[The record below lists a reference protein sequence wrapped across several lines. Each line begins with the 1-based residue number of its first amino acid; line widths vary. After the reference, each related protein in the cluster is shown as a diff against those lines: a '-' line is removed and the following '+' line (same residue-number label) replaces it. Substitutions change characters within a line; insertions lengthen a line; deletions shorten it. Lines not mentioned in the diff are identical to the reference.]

1 MRLRPFLTHLTA
13 LWLAS
18 AGASAQTATAPTI
31 TTQPAAVTAIVGG
44 NATFSVVAAGTAP
57 LAYQWLKGD
66 TTLTAGTAASLTL
79 TNLVAGDAGAYRVRV
94 TNTAGSVTSSSANLT
109 VNAAPVAGTKPA
121 ITTQPVSKSVAT
133 GASHSFSATASGT
146 APLTYAWYKEGR
158 LVASGSNADLV
169 FAAVA
174 PSDGGTYRLVVS
186 NSAGS
191 AVSESATLTVT
202 AASGSG
208 SGSGGSGGGSST
220 PGSGSSPA
228 ATAPAITTQPAAT
241 TASSG
246 TKVTFSVVATGT
258 APLRYR
264 WYKDGREIERAE
276 SATYELSSARVDSA
290 GLYSVRVSNSAGWS
304 RR

>member
-1 MRLRPFLTHLTA
+1 MRLRPFLTHLAA

-66 TTLTAGTAASLTL
+66 TTLPSGTTASLTLTNLVAGDAGAYRVRVTNTAGSVTSSSANLTVNAAPVAGGPTITTQPAAVTAIVGGNATFSVVAAGTAPLAYQWLKGDTTLPSGTTASLTL

-133 GASHSFSATASGT
+133 GASHTFSATASGT
-146 APLTYAWYKEGR
+146 APLT
-158 LVASGSNADLV
+158 
-169 FAAVA
+169 
-174 PSDGGTYRLVVS
+174 
-186 NSAGS
+186 
-191 AVSESATLTVT
+191 
-202 AASGSG
+202 
-208 SGSGGSGGGSST
+208 
-220 PGSGSSPA
+220 
-228 ATAPAITTQPAAT
+228 
-241 TASSG
+241 
-246 TKVTFSVVATGT
+246 
-258 APLRYR
+258 
-264 WYKDGREIERAE
+264 
-276 SATYELSSARVDSA
+276 
-290 GLYSVRVSNSAGWS
+290 
-304 RR
+304 